1 MIPLLAD
8 HLLPG
13 SEYLGQSQ
21 PSVTGI
27 TRFSS
32 AHWDT
37 IAITMNTPT
46 KTSQPSAEVQEI
58 CDRLKKIGYAIS
70 SRIRMYGEEFEVI
83 SNPYPDGK
91 GISVEAVSKRE
102 NRARVLR
109 IPLPVLQTVARGK
122 AAA

>member
-1 MIPLLAD
+1 LWFRVLRAIPAIGNRHHKILLC
-8 HLLPG
+8 
-13 SEYLGQSQ
+13 S
-21 PSVTGI
+21 
-27 TRFSS
+27 
-32 AHWDT
+32 WDT
-37 IAITMNTPT
+37 ITITMDTPT

-70 SRIRMYGEEFEVI
+70 ARIRMYGEEFEVT

-109 IPLPVLQTVARGK
+109 IPLPILQTVARVK